1 MLSSIPS
8 VSQDKAKSLSRI
20 YSCPTALRLSYQN
33 PAISDND
40 KKLLLQKSFHFVA
53 DENQEF
59 SGIEKMNVKVKLKN
73 SRVEAKLSKKLFHI
87 FTEMDPDFLFDE

>member
-8 VSQDKAKSLSRI
+8 VSQEKAKSLSRI

-33 PAISDND
+33 PATSDND
-40 KKLLLQKSFHFVA
+40 KKLLLQKSFHFVT

-73 SRVEAKLSKKLFHI
+73 SRVEAKLSKKIFHI